1 MQTDFESGNWNECI
15 NQIQGRL
22 EVTNND
28 QMIVIG
34 LRALREF
41 VRAFQ
46 DEIDEKRKPLINV
59 F

>member
-1 MQTDFESGNWNECI
+1 
-15 NQIQGRL
+15 
-22 EVTNND
+22 VTNND

-46 DEIDEKRKPLINV
+46 DEIDEKRKPLINI

>member
-1 MQTDFESGNWNECI
+1 M
-15 NQIQGRL
+15 
-22 EVTNND
+22 TNND

-46 DEIDEKRKPLINV
+46 DEIDEKRKPLINI
-59 F
+59 FQLMFPHLEKLMGHFCCKGDS

>member
-1 MQTDFESGNWNECI
+1 
-15 NQIQGRL
+15 
-22 EVTNND
+22 VTNND

-46 DEIDEKRKPLINV
+46 DEIDEKRKPLINI
-59 F
+59 FQLMFPHLEKLMGHFCCKGDS